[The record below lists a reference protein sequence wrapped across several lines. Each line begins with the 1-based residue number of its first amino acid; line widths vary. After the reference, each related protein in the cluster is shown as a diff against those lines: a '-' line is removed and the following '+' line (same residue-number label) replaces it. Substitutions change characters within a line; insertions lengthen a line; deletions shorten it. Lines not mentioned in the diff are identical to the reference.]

1 MSEYFMSKNEVIAEL
16 SELEK
21 QGAEL
26 LLYRNGVWFIRE
38 NKMHNIQKKWI
49 TIFNTQQDGIC
60 EIDIIKATDLRELKN
75 YANMYATINSYK
87 HSKSIYPLTFKEQID
102 LYKAGK

>member
-16 SELEK
+16 SKLEK

-26 LLYRNGVWFIRE
+26 LFYRNGVWLIRE
-38 NKMHNIQKKWI
+38 KAKKY
-49 TIFNTQQDGIC
+49 TTYTFRFNTQQDGIC

-75 YANMYATINSYK
+75 YANMYAMINSYK

>member
-1 MSEYFMSKNEVIAEL
+1 MSEYFMSKNEVVAEL
-16 SELEK
+16 SKLEK

-26 LLYRNGVWFIRE
+26 LFYRNNVWLIRE
-38 NKMHNIQKKWI
+38 KAEYYSEFENGNYI
-49 TIFNTQQDGIC
+49 TCFNTQQDGIC
-60 EIDIIKATDLRELKN
+60 EIDIIKASD
-75 YANMYATINSYK
+75 K